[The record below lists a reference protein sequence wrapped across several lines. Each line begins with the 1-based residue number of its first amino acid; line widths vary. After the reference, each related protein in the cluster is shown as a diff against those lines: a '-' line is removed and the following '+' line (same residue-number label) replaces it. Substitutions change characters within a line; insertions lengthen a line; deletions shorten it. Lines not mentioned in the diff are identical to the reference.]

1 MELLKT
7 KGIWRLAVF
16 VAATYA
22 LAVSADE
29 VFTEA
34 SASRFNSHSI
44 VSQPTNIGPGAVV
57 TGPAID
63 GNFCSHLARIDS
75 RAGAEYFAGAD
86 VNGDRVVP
94 ADVYTARTPEIR
106 PQVNFEIPLPRNTV
120 PGRRRFVSAGDIDID
135 LLSGVVTYNG
145 EPLSLASLSSIR
157 EDCLRDFPDAGEA
170 SSK

>member
-7 KGIWRLAVF
+7 KGIWRFAVF

-22 LAVSADE
+22 LAVSAEE

-44 VSQPTNIGPGAVV
+44 VSQHTNIGPGAVV

-63 GNFCSHLARIDS
+63 PVFCEHLARIDS
-75 RAGAEYFAGAD
+75 RVGAEYFAGTD
-86 VNGDRVVP
+86 VNGKPVVP
-94 ADVYTARTPEIR
+94 ADVYTSGTPEIR
-106 PQVNFEIPLPRNTV
+106 PQVNFEIPLPPNTV
-120 PGRRRFVSAGDIDID
+120 PGPHRFVSAGDIDID

-145 EPLSLASLSSIR
+145 EPLTLPSLSSLR
-157 EDCLRDFPDAGEA
+157 EDCLRSFPNR
-170 SSK
+170 